1 LRRPND
7 TREELLMSLAQV
19 SVPLLLAARIKA
31 TPRYRDIDGLL
42 TGVLERLVND
52 EPLPESHRD
61 HSLGGN
67 WKGFRECH
75 VRPDLLLVYRKPPDA
90 AVLQLVRL
98 GSHSELFG

>member
-1 LRRPND
+1 MRTIERSTSFRRD
-7 TREELLMSLAQV
+7 YR
-19 SVPLLLAARIKA
+19 RIKA

-42 TGVLERLVND
+42 TGVLECLVND
-52 EPLPESHRD
+52 EPLAESYRD

-75 VRPDLLLVYRKPPDA
+75 VRPDLLLVYRKPPGA